1 VAQGRD
7 VGPVTAGAQE
17 PPRGGHVRAAD
28 GGDRHFAEP
37 YGAAQRGRQGL
48 AHLERRRR
56 VAGQLDPAAG
66 ERPGISQ
73 DERDE

>member
-7 VGPVTAGAQE
+7 VGLVTAGAQE
-17 PPRGGHVRAAD
+17 PPHGGHVQAPDSR
-28 GGDRHFAEP
+28 DRHFAEP
-37 YGAAQRGRQGL
+37 HGAAQRGRQGL

-66 ERPGISQ
+66 EQSGIGEN
-73 DERDE
+73 ERDE